1 MIDRLT
7 GQVAD
12 AGTTWAVVEIGG
24 FGVRVLCPPATAAR
38 LRPGAPATV
47 FTTLVVR
54 EDSLTLF
61 GFSSPAE
68 RDAFELVQT
77 ASGVGPKLA
86 LAVVSVLSPAEL
98 VEVVST
104 EQVKRLT
111 AVPGIG
117 TKGAQKIII
126 ELKDK
131 VAALGAG
138 VGAAQAPPAQPAA
151 EAWREQVAAGLVGL
165 GWSAKDAELACDRV
179 APLREQDPGASVAAL
194 MRAAL
199 QTLAR

>member
-1 MIDRLT
+1 MIDRLSGT
-7 GQVAD
+7 VA
-12 AGTTWAVVEIGG
+12 AVGTTWAVVEVGG
-24 FGVRVLCPPATAAR
+24 LGLKAWCPPATAAR
-38 LRPGAPATV
+38 LRPGRPAV
-47 FTTLVVR
+47 LFTTLVPR
-54 EDSLTLF
+54 EDSLTLY
-61 GFSSPAE
+61 GFSAAEE

-86 LAVVSVLSPAEL
+86 LAVVSVLSPADL

-131 VAALGAG
+131 VAALG
-138 VGAAQAPPAQPAA
+138 VAATPAAPPSAG
-151 EAWREQVAAGLVGL
+151 ELWREQVVAGLMGL
-165 GWSAKDAELACDRV
+165 GWSAKDAEAACDRV
-179 APLREQDPGASVAAL
+179 APLREDDPGMAVGAL